1 MTSQAYAV
9 KRAALNTVLARV
21 ERDGTIGP
29 EQDLPGEFADTGE
42 LLAMAQQRWHSHLG
56 ARIDA
61 ALETGEAPSTAVGGA
76 YREAIRSLPEIRQL
90 LTSHAGHPAL
100 AAARER
106 EFSLLAW
113 AAGLVPRT
121 TPASRAAEL
130 GREFADAVS
139 AGVPT
144 RRTAGKSAE
153 PRGWL
158 QRLKDVVAA

>member
-9 KRAALNTVLARV
+9 KRAALNSVLARV
-21 ERDGTIGP
+21 ERDGTIGT
-29 EQDLPGEFADTGE
+29 EQELPGAFADLGE
-42 LLAMAQQRWHSHLG
+42 LLVTAQQRWHSHLG

-76 YREAIRSLPEIRQL
+76 YRETIRSLPEIRQL
-90 LTSHAGHPAL
+90 LTTHAEHPTL

-113 AAGLVPRT
+113 AAGL
-121 TPASRAAEL
+121 TPHSTPVTRAAEL
-130 GREFADAVS
+130 GNEFADAVS
-139 AGVPT
+139 AGVST
-144 RRTAGKSAE
+144 RRAAAKPA
-153 PRGWL
+153 PARGWL